1 MRGSAALLL
10 FLLHLLAVGACTGTP
25 PDREGRSEGSGRFQV
40 AWDGWGAGRIRA
52 DVSGSHCSGDRLVE
66 MLAYRGDAGA
76 GLSIYFLD
84 EVIPARYP
92 IFDPLLLEP
101 VRPGSAMALRWFAET
116 ALIGLEGY
124 GGWVE
129 IESVAGDTIS
139 GRFEVQL
146 RTLEHTDTV
155 IATGT
160 FRNVPLAVEPTCH
173 VRRN

>member
-1 MRGSAALLL
+1 MRGSMTLLL
-10 FLLHLLAVGACTGTP
+10 LPVLALAACTGSP
-25 PDREGRSEGSGRFQV
+25 PDREGGSEGSGRFQV
-40 AWDGWGAGRIRA
+40 AWEGTTAGRIRV
-52 DVSGSHCSGDRLVE
+52 DLTGSVCTDDRLVE
-66 MLAYRGDAGA
+66 MLAYKGDAGA
-76 GLSIYFLD
+76 GLSLYFLD

-101 VRPGSAMALRWFAET
+101 PRPGSAMALRWFAET
-116 ALIGLEGY
+116 TLIGLEGY

-129 IESVAGDTIS
+129 VESVEGDTIS

-146 RTLEHTDTV
+146 RNLEHIDTV

-160 FRNVPLAVEPTCH
+160 FRNVPLAVESTCH